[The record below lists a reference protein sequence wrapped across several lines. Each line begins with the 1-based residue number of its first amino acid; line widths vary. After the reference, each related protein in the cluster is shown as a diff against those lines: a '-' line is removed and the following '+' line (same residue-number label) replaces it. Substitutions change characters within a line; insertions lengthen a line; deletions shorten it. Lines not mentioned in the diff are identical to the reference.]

1 MQRPKVNLKARRQ
14 AMLRLVE
21 PAPIYKAAVL
31 EAANEMHAI
40 GEWDI
45 KPDDLAARFDDIL
58 REQAAAKDPAA
69 APAGV
74 LPHQDFWLLDDD
86 VWIGLLTLRTQIDEQ
101 LLRSGGHIGY
111 VIRPSRRRRGYG
123 TILLRLGL
131 EQARARGMHRA
142 LLTCAETN
150 IGSRKVIEAN
160 GGRMEDVIAVE
171 EKSARVCR
179 FWIELEPAATSEK
192 G

>member
-1 MQRPKVNLKARRQ
+1 
-14 AMLRLVE
+14 MLRLVE
-21 PAPIYKAAVL
+21 PAPVYKAALL
-31 EAANEMHAI
+31 EAAGEMHAI

-45 KPDDLAARFDDIL
+45 TPDALAERFDDIF
-58 REQAAAKDPAA
+58 REQAAAKDPAI

-74 LPHQDFWLLDDD
+74 LPHQDFWLLDGD

-111 VIRPSRRRRGYG
+111 VIRPSQRQRGYG
-123 TILLRLGL
+123 TTLLRLGL
-131 EQARARGMHRA
+131 EQARARGMQRA

-160 GGRMEDVIAVE
+160 GGRLEDIITIDERSNQVRRYWIDLDQVPFE
-171 EKSARVCR
+171 ES
-179 FWIELEPAATSEK
+179 
-192 G
+192 

>member
-1 MQRPKVNLKARRQ
+1 
-14 AMLRLVE
+14 MLRLVE
-21 PAPIYKAAVL
+21 PAPAHKAALL
-31 EAANEMHAI
+31 EAASEMRAI

-45 KPDDLAARFDDIL
+45 TPEDLAARFDDII
-58 REQAAAKDPAA
+58 REQAAAKDPAT
-69 APAGV
+69 APPGV
-74 LPHQDFWLLDDD
+74 LPYQDFWLLDGD

-123 TILLRLGL
+123 TTLLRLGL
-131 EQARARGMHRA
+131 EHARARGMHCA

-160 GGRMEDVIAVE
+160 GGRLADILALE

-179 FWIELEPAATSEK
+179 YWIDLGPATASLERLHDD
-192 G
+192 